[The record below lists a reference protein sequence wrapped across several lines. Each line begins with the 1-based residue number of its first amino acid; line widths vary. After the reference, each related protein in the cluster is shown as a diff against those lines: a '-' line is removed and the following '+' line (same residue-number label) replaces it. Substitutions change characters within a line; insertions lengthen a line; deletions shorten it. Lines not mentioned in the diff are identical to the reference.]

1 MNLSGVNEI
10 GDALSIIAPTGGLT
24 SGTPKLIGR
33 LFVVPESDAAA
44 GAACAVK
51 IGGVFPIAKNTS
63 TAFAVGDP
71 VYWDAGA
78 GECVATQ
85 AGNAKIGACLVA
97 AAEAAATMS
106 VHVSPATADTGE
118 MLDAEFAGTT
128 TGALLRT
135 GASAYIVRKD
145 NLVATA
151 APAVGDDSDDGY
163 AVGSLWID
171 VTGDAV
177 YRAVDVTVGAAVWRK
192 LSTVLAAIQVVI
204 ASGGTTGTV
213 GSLPSAFNGKMCIA
227 NALAASTNPAVVLNA
242 SIAGGTLTVN
252 CDTDPGVSTLKV
264 GVLIIDAT
272 VG

>member
-1 MNLSGVNEI
+1 MNLEGVNEI

-24 SGTPKLIGR
+24 SGTPRLIGR
-33 LFVVPESDAAA
+33 LFVVPESAADA
-44 GAACAVK
+44 GDACAVK

-71 VYWDAGA
+71 VYWDATA
-78 GECVATQ
+78 GECVSTQ

-106 VHVSPATADTGE
+106 VHVSPATADTGAL
-118 MLDAEFAGTT
+118 LDSEFAGTT

-192 LSTVLAAIQVVI
+192 LSAVLAAVQVNI
-204 ASGGTTGTV
+204 ASGATAGTAAGF
-213 GSLPSAFNGKMCIA
+213 GAFNGKMCIA